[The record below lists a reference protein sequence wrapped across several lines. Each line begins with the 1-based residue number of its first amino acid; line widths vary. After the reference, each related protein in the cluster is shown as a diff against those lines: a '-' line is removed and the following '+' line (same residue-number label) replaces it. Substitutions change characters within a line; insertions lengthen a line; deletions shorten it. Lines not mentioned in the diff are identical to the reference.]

1 MIVQVSLLFAKSDRH
16 LTNVDTAQIQR
27 DLLNA
32 RRKITRSSYLR
43 KVSNGYRE
51 SLSNN
56 CFERIDASVP
66 RRDLAFG
73 LRRILLRDVLDSLNL
88 LSALI
93 LLSSHCL
100 IYLLMNFGKIVL
112 GCIDA
117 DARDHFSMVFSR
129 LLRSAIVAP
138 SCTSPNSKFQQD
150 FVRSVRNLEF

>member
-27 DLLNA
+27 DPLNTT
-32 RRKITRSSYLR
+32 KITRSPHLR

-66 RRDLAFG
+66 RRDLTFG
-73 LRRILLRDVLDSLNL
+73 LRRILLRDLLDSLNL

-93 LLSSHCL
+93 LLFSHCL

-138 SCTSPNSKFQQD
+138 SCTSPNSKFSARFRQKC
-150 FVRSVRNLEF
+150 SES